1 MLDQPVKW
9 LLRALAVLI
18 AISACGSAISAL
30 WSKGESP
37 LLVLSMVEAGIA
49 WALWRWSGSSE
60 RAKEKRNAEHQA
72 IVDQTLAYVQ
82 SVNSAR
88 SFPEARAERVLSR
101 PDAPVLA
108 SCNCRL
114 LEVTTEQARQYLGT
128 RVKIGGMPIY
138 LGQSATRSKTT
149 IKETAQG
156 ELALT
161 TKALIFSGAQKTI
174 DLDLRKIVAL
184 DVAVDGIT
192 VSVSGRVKPF
202 VFIIPNGILWGTLL
216 KNLTQMEVQGRNLPE
231 GAQLQLL

>member
-1 MLDQPVKW
+1 MLDQLFKW
-9 LLRALAVLI
+9 LLRTLAVLM
-18 AISACGSAISAL
+18 AFGACGSAVSAL

-37 LLVLSMVEAGIA
+37 LLVLAIVHAAIA

-60 RAKEKRNAEHQA
+60 RAKARRNSEHQA
-72 IVDQTLAYVQ
+72 LVDQTLAFFKR
-82 SVNSAR
+82 VNHER
-88 SFPEARAERVLSR
+88 SFPEANAERVISR

-108 SCNCRL
+108 ACNCRV

-128 RVKIGGMPIY
+128 RVKIAGMPIY
-138 LGQSATRSKTT
+138 LGQSATKSKTT

-161 TKALIFSGAQKTI
+161 IKALIFSGSQKTI

-192 VSVSGRVKPF
+192 VSVSGRVKPLI
-202 VFIIPNGILWGTLL
+202 FIVPNGLFWGTLL
-216 KNLTQMEVQGRNLPE
+216 KNLTQMEVQGRSLPA